1 MSRFQY
7 ERVKAASNVRKHNV
21 SFADAEGVFGDP
33 FAITFADLSAAGERR
48 CVTIGLGNASALLV
62 VVWTER
68 GEECRLISA
77 RRATPRE
84 QRQYEE

>member
-7 ERVKAASNVRKHNV
+7 DPVKAASNLRKHNV

-33 FAITFADLSAAGERR
+33 FAITFADPDAADERR
-48 CVTIGLGNASALLV
+48 FVTIGLGNACALLV

-68 GEECRLISA
+68 GDECRLISA
-77 RRATPRE
+77 RRATPGE